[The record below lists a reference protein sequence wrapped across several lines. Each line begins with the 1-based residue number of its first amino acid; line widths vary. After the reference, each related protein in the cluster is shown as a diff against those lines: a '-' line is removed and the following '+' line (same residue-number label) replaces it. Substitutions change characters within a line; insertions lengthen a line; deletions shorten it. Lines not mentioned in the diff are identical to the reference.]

1 MRQKVKYYPDEL
13 KLEVLQEYLSTDKSQ
28 RELMLKYK
36 IGGVNTIKKWMRKF
50 DLSEPSEEQIKIQR
64 IMSKEEEKTVKER
77 ELEVKVARLEREL
90 EQERLRTLALNTLI
104 NVAERDL
111 KITIRK
117 KFGAKR

>member
-1 MRQKVKYYPDEL
+1 MRQKVKHYPDEL
-13 KLEVLQEYLSTDKSQ
+13 KLKVLQEYFSTDKSQ
-28 RELMLKYK
+28 RELMVKYK
-36 IGGVNTIKKWMRKF
+36 IGGNNTIKKWMRKF
-50 DLSEPSEEQIKIQR
+50 DLSEPSEEQIKTQR

-77 ELEVKVARLEREL
+77 ELEAKVAQLEREL

-117 KFGAKR
+117 KYGAKR

>member
-1 MRQKVKYYPDEL
+1 MRQKVKHYPDEL
-13 KLEVLQEYLSTDKSQ
+13 KLEVLQEYFSTNKSQ
-28 RELMLKYK
+28 RELMVKYK
-36 IGGVNTIKKWMRKF
+36 IGGNNTIKKWMRKF
-50 DLSEPSEEQIKIQR
+50 DLSEPSEEQIKTQR

-77 ELEVKVARLEREL
+77 ELEAKVARLEREL

>member
-1 MRQKVKYYPDEL
+1 MRQKVKHYPDEL

-77 ELEVKVARLEREL
+77 ELEAKVARLEREL